1 MKCKQYSQEKIISIL
16 KEHQA
21 DASVPDFAILYLPAQ
36 YLQ

>member
-1 MKCKQYSQEKIISIL
+1 MKRKQYSQEKIISIL

-21 DASVPDFAILYLPAQ
+21 GASVPDLAILRLPAQ